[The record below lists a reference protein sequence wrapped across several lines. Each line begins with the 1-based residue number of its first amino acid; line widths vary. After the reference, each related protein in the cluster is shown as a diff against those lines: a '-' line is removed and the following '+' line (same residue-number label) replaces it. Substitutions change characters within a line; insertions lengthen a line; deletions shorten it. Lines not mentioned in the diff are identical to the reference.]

1 MNRSYDKPGALL
13 IVLCF
18 VLFVLAI
25 PLQVAAQEPIQVIDQ
40 AWASDFRDNV
50 KFNLRAEGSLEIVEA
65 DLFYRV
71 VGQLA
76 TSRNN
81 AEFAP
86 GTSIEAEYLI
96 DQTDPSNY
104 LPPGAELEYW
114 WKVVD
119 AEGNEFKT
127 ERETLLYVD
136 NRYDWQ
142 SIGDDRVTLYWY
154 EGDQAF
160 GQSLFDRANIALDTL
175 ETDIGIALDDPI
187 KIFIYGNHRDLL
199 SALSV
204 TAQEWTGGVAYTEH
218 GVVVIGINPSQL
230 DWGLNAMTHEM
241 THLVIHQATDNP
253 FSGLPRW
260 LDEGIAVYNENRDE
274 LDVDFR
280 PVFERAVANDE
291 LMTLR
296 TLTSPFPADPLQAN
310 LAYGQSGATVKFI
323 VDTYG
328 SDAMAELLEIFSE
341 GALYDEALEQAL
353 GVDTDALDNAVRTSV
368 GLGIL
373 PGTEMAMEDVAA
385 AEPAVEE
392 QPAQDAAQAS
402 EPEANSAEV
411 EVAPESTEPEVAPE
425 SGSSGADAAAAGE
438 SAAQAAPAAPET
450 SGLLPCAA
458 GLLFLFVAGGAVLG
472 WHFVR

>member
-1 MNRSYDKPGALL
+1 MNRSYYRPGA
-13 IVLCF
+13 
-18 VLFVLAI
+18 VLFVLGCVLFFLVI
-25 PLQVAAQEPIQVIDQ
+25 PLQVTAQEPIQVTDQ
-40 AWASDFRDNV
+40 AWDSDFRNNL
-50 KFNLRAEGSLEIVEA
+50 KFNLRAESPSEIVEA

-76 TSRNN
+76 TSRND
-81 AEFAP
+81 AEFTP
-86 GTSIEAEYLI
+86 GRSIEAEYLI

-136 NRYDWQ
+136 NHHDWQ

-154 EGDQAF
+154 EGDPAF

-175 ETDIGIALDDPI
+175 ESDIGIALDDPI

-296 TLTSPFPADPLQAN
+296 TLTSPFPADPMQAN

-328 SDAMAELLEIFSE
+328 SEAMAELLKIFSE

-368 GLGIL
+368 GLGPL
-373 PGTEMAMEDVAA
+373 PGTEMAVEDVAEV
-385 AEPAVEE
+385 EPAVKEE
-392 QPAQDAAQAS
+392 SAQAS
-402 EPEANSAEV
+402 EPAADAAEV
-411 EVAPESTEPEVAPE
+411 EGVPESAEPEVASE
-425 SGSSGADAAAAGE
+425 ADSSGTEAVAAGE
-438 SAAQAAPAAPET
+438 SPAQAAPAAPET

-472 WHFVR
+472 WRFVR